1 MQVYVELAIV
11 ENFCMDFTLLYAAK
25 VAAKNP
31 AGVLRLIAAAVVGA
45 CFAVVFPLFKVGAVW
60 SVVIK
65 ILSAL
70 VLCVIACKFKSFK
83 AFLKFTAIFLALSAL
98 LGGALIGIFAL
109 TGLDYA
115 AGEGYLLSKVPIGIP
130 LFGALIII
138 IFAKRL
144 AEKLKKRHANEVI
157 CRIFAGQSQ
166 VEIKG
171 FFDSGNKVYCR
182 GAPVSVIPQTEAK
195 KLLPNSGIESGVKIH
210 TVAGSK
216 TMGVFTA
223 DRMEID
229 FGEKKRVL
237 KGVKLGVSPRRIDR
251 AVLHCDLLE
260 D

>member
-1 MQVYVELAIV
+1 MQVYVELAIA

-31 AGVLRLIAAAVVGA
+31 TGIFKIVAASVVGA
-45 CFAVVFPLFKVGAVW
+45 CFAVLFPLLKVGAVW

-65 ILSAL
+65 IASAL
-70 VLCVIACKFKSFK
+70 VLCVIAGKFKSFK
-83 AFLKFTAIFLALSAL
+83 SYLKFTAVFLAFSAL

-115 AGEGYLLSKVPIGIP
+115 AGEGYLLSKIPIGIP

-138 IFAKRL
+138 IFARRL
-144 AEKLKKRHANEVI
+144 AEKLKKRHANEVV
-157 CRIFAGQSQ
+157 CRIYAGQSQ

-182 GAPVSVIPQTEAK
+182 GAPVSVIPQAQAS
-195 KLLPNSGIESGVKIH
+195 KLLSQKSIESGVKIH

-216 TMGVFTA
+216 TMDVFTA
-223 DRMEID
+223 DRVEID
-229 FGEKKRVL
+229 FGQKKRIFS
-237 KGVKLGVSPRRIDR
+237 GVKIGVSPHRIDK